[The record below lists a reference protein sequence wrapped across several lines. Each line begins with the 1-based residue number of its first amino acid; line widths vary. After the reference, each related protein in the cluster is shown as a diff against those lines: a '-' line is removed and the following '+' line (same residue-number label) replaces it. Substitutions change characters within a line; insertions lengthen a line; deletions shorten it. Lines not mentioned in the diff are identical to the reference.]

1 MKTYMESAFARFKF
15 PVISAKLSTTCKS
28 YNAHSSSD
36 QVNSCSESY
45 AIL

>member
-15 PVISAKLSTTCKS
+15 PVISAKQSTKCKS
-28 YNAHSSSD
+28 CNAHSLSH